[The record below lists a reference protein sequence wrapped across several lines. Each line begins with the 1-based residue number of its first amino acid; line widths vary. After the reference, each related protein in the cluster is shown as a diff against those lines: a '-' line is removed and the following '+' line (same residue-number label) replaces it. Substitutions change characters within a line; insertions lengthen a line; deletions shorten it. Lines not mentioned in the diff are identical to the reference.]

1 MQEMTFCLL
10 EWVFLLVNNISKLI
24 DEIPQIINSKISKV
38 LKDKVI
44 KLKVV
49 LTERFKKYHLS
60 TNDIE
65 FTEIVIASKNSIFLL
80 NQK

>member
-1 MQEMTFCLL
+1 MTFCLL